1 MVEESSERVLGVFFG
16 FISFSFKL
24 LGFFFLGWIP
34 MGVTHVY
41 LESSTPTG
49 E

>member
-24 LGFFFLGWIP
+24 LGFFFPGLDSHG
-34 MGVTHVY
+34 GNTR
-41 LESSTPTG
+41 LS
-49 E
+49 